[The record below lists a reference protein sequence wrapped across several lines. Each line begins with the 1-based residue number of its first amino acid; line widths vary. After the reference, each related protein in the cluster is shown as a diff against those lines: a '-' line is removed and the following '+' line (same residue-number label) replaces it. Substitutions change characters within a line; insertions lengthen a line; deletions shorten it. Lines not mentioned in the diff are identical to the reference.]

1 MEVAIPSPEDS
12 PWMARELGKDKQYD
26 AYWRLDCPSS
36 GATVEAFWPDFRCW
50 LKAKFVRVN
59 ADGSFCVQWK
69 SDGTTSILS
78 EDFVRRVGD
87 ASKKEPAQR
96 PQGPF
101 DAKKSSPDLMRL
113 LRLSRPK
120 WSDRDVYAAAE
131 KLRSI
136 DILEVAELNAAVDA
150 ELKGDAEGVNQRLQ
164 KQGLRTFAEI
174 TLRAFRRGVR
184 PERVEPEAE
193 ENLPPASQPG
203 PHRPGKGAFSR
214 RALQPQQVFSYDTA
228 PDADGEAK
236 DPETTGGLKAGFLL
250 TEPKA
255 AKTETQEVASRS
267 KFVWKRG
274 SQSNRQAEADAKQ
287 ENDFREGPQAG
298 PGPLYCEPS
307 EPAPAPP
314 AVEQETATVFCP
326 KGYALRKEAA
336 PYDMECDRCGKDIM
350 GGELIWWGGLSG
362 YALCDDCHAEKSL
375 E

>member
-1 MEVAIPSPEDS
+1 MN
-12 PWMARELGKDKQYD
+12 WMRKTY
-26 AYWRLDCPSS
+26 
-36 GATVEAFWPDFRCW
+36 TF
-50 LKAKFVRVN
+50 
-59 ADGSFCVQWK
+59 
-69 SDGTTSILS
+69 ILNVV
-78 EDFVRRVGD
+78 DTR
-87 ASKKEPAQR
+87 
-96 PQGPF
+96 
-101 DAKKSSPDLMRL
+101 
-113 LRLSRPK
+113 
-120 WSDRDVYAAAE
+120 E

-236 DPETTGGLKAGFLL
+236 DSSLKAGFLL

-314 AVEQETATVFCP
+314 AETATVFCP

-336 PYDMECDRCGKDIM
+336 PYDMEPWILRECDRCGKDIM